1 MERRTLARYCAG
13 CLVVGL
19 FGLVVGAPV
28 ARAQASAQAPAPA
41 QAQAV
46 PPEQLVALMRKGGL
60 VLIVRHASSPQ
71 ELPTEASANADN
83 VKLER
88 QLDEAGRSGS
98 IAMGQALRAL
108 KVPIGDVL
116 TSPAYRAMETV
127 RLAQFSK
134 PSLIAELGEAPE
146 GMQGVSEAQAAFL
159 RTRVAQKPRT
169 GNTLI
174 VTHNPN
180 LTRAFP
186 GWGSTVA
193 QGETVVVR
201 PDGVGI
207 AVIGRIK
214 IDEWSLLH

>member
-1 MERRTLARYCAG
+1 MERRTRVRQCAD
-13 CLVVGL
+13 CVAVAML
-19 FGLVVGAPV
+19 GLVVAAPH
-28 ARAQASAQAPAPA
+28 ARA

-46 PPEQLVALMRKGGL
+46 SPEQLVALMRQGGL

-98 IAMGQALRAL
+98 IAMGRALRAL
-108 KVPIGDVL
+108 KVPIGQVL

-127 RLAQFSK
+127 RLGQFGA
-134 PSLIAELGEAPE
+134 PVPVAELGEGPE
-146 GMQGVSEAQAAFL
+146 GMLGVTETQAAVL
-159 RTRVAQKPRT
+159 RTRVAQKPKA
-169 GNTLI
+169 GNTI
-174 VTHNPN
+174 VVTHNPN

-186 GWGSTVA
+186 EWGPTVA

-201 PDGVGI
+201 PDGTGM
-207 AVIGRIK
+207 
-214 IDEWSLLH
+214 